1 MLVFLQSWC
10 YKAVLRG
17 DLSCNWVELAFSV
30 FWQSS
35 EIPVFS
41 EGACIGSF
49 VNQDS
54 FVRVDLDVNITRP
67 ISISV
72 DCSIPVWALF
82 DSLKP
87 PFTGISFLR
96 DFCGFSLHDCEL
108 LSLVST
114 LNCESDGVYVQIH
127 HLFWCCNH
135 IYLAL
140 SRVHWRGEDYGLK
153 WIAEPY
159 LKYFSFT
166 NEIKYFSHKL
176 ITSLSVFR
184 CVWDSLIQRTIWN
197 NAWTG
202 CSCTGRQL
210 L

>member
-17 DLSCNWVELAFSV
+17 DLSCNWVELAFPV

-67 ISISV
+67 ISICV

-96 DFCGFSLHDCEL
+96 DFCGFLFMTVNCSLSCLHWTANLME
-108 LSLVST
+108 
-114 LNCESDGVYVQIH
+114 YM
-127 HLFWCCNH
+127 FWCCNH
-135 IYLAL
+135 IYLVL